1 MTDIVTSP
9 HPVPAAHAADGTGAQ
24 QIECASAV
32 LCLAAISHL
41 GGGIPLSPEQL
52 HRGYALGRSEP
63 SPDLLVRIA
72 EENGF
77 KAGTERANWDRLAE
91 IRHLYPLMARLKSG
105 KWVVVAGMA
114 QAGKPSAVAILD
126 PLQSKATVHEMT
138 QADFQALWT
147 GDLVLV
153 TRRHALLDETQ
164 RFGFVWFLKDI
175 LKQRN
180 AFRDVAAASI
190 ILTFLGLA
198 SPLFTQLV
206 IDKVLQHQNLS
217 TLTVLSVGIVFVI
230 LFETVFTFIRQFLII
245 GATNKIDMRL
255 TRKAFSHLMSLPV
268 HFFESSPTG
277 VVMRNMQQLEKI
289 RGFFTGNLF
298 FLALECIGFFVFA
311 PILFFYNPYL
321 ALVTICF
328 SLAMA
333 VVVVALIKPYQTRL
347 NRLYEA
353 EGRRQSMLIEAIHG
367 MRTVKALAI
376 EPMKVREWNE
386 RTASSIMT
394 AFGVAKMGIWV
405 QALIHLIERA
415 GWLTV
420 LVLGAL
426 SIFDGGMT
434 VGSLIAFQMIS
445 GRVTGPLVAIVGTV
459 HQYQEISLGVNM
471 LGQIMNH
478 PSEGK
483 AGGGGLRPAIQG
495 GITLENVSFRYP
507 GAPNYSLSDVSL
519 AIKPGQVIGVVG
531 RSGSGKTTLTRLIQA
546 MYTVTEG
553 VVRIDGVDIREI
565 DLNHLRSSIGVVL
578 QENFMF
584 RGTVRENIAAARP
597 NAPLKD
603 VMAVAQASGAAEF
616 IERLPQGYDT
626 FLEENATN
634 LSGGQ
639 KQRLSIARA
648 LLSEPRFLILDEA
661 ASALDPESE
670 AIFIKNIGKIAKGK
684 TVIMVSHRLSTLVR
698 SDAIMVFERG
708 QVADIGTH
716 AQLLSRCETYQVL
729 WRQQMGQVDD

>member
-1 MTDIVTSP
+1 MTDIVTTSL
-9 HPVPAAHAADGTGAQ
+9 VADAEPAPDEALP
-24 QIECASAV
+24 CASAV
-32 LCLAAISHL
+32 LCLAAISHV

-52 HRGYALGRSEP
+52 HRTYALDRKEP

-77 KAGTERANWDRLAE
+77 KAGTERTRWSRLAE
-91 IRHLYPLMARLKSG
+91 MRQLYPVIARLKNG
-105 KWVVVAGMA
+105 KWVVVAGMS
-114 QAGKPSAVAILD
+114 QAGEPEGVAILD
-126 PLQSKATVHEMT
+126 PTQPKATVARIARAEFEA
-138 QADFQALWT
+138 QWS
-147 GDLVLV
+147 GDLVIT
-153 TRRHALLDETQ
+153 TRRHALLDDAQ
-164 RFGFVWFLKDI
+164 PFGFVWFLKDI
-175 LKQRN
+175 LKQRH
-180 AFRDVAAASI
+180 AFRDIAAASI
-190 ILTFLGLA
+190 ILTLLGLA

-217 TLTVLSVGIVFVI
+217 TLTVLSVGIIGVI

-255 TRKAFSHLMSLPV
+255 TRKAFGHLMSLPV

-277 VVMRNMQQLEKI
+277 IVMRNMQQLEKI
-289 RGFFTGNLF
+289 RGFFTGQLF
-298 FLALECIGFFVFA
+298 FLALECVGFFIFA
-311 PILFFYNPYL
+311 PILFAYNPYL

-328 SLAMA
+328 SIAMA
-333 VVVVALIKPYQTRL
+333 VVVVALIKPYQNRL

-353 EGRRQSMLIEAIHG
+353 EGARGSMLVEAIHG

-386 RTASSIMT
+386 RTANSIMT

-459 HQYQEISLGVNM
+459 HQYQEISLGVKM

-478 PSEGK
+478 PPEGRS
-483 AGGGGLRPAIQG
+483 GGGLRPAIQG
-495 GITLENVSFRYP
+495 GIALENVSFRYP
-507 GAPNYSLSDVSL
+507 GAANYSLKDVSL
-519 AIKPGQVIGVVG
+519 SITPGQVIGVVG

-584 RGTVRENIAAARP
+584 RGTVRDNIAAARP
-597 NAPLKD
+597 NASLRE
-603 VMAVAQASGAAEF
+603 VMAVAQAAGAAEF

-670 AIFIKNIGKIAKGK
+670 AIFIKNIGRIAKGK

-698 SDAIMVFERG
+698 SDAIVVFERG
-708 QVADIGTH
+708 EIDDIGTH
-716 AQLLSRCETYQVL
+716 AQLLSRCHTYQTL